1 MVEPASNRAVKRSGL
16 DLFALN
22 AALAFVW
29 VFITGIFTAVN
40 MIVGF
45 ALAFVA
51 LYVPRHIWGDTH
63 YFRRTGGILRL
74 FWVFL
79 YELAVS
85 GFTVAWLVFQ
95 PRMRFKSAIVD
106 IPLDTESELEV
117 TVFANLISLT
127 PGTLSLDVSDDQR
140 ALYVHVMD
148 CGDAESERHDMKQT
162 FERNIREALS

>member
-1 MVEPASNRAVKRSGL
+1 MTQPASNRAVKRSGL

-22 AALAFVW
+22 ALLAFAW
-29 VFITGIFTAVN
+29 VFVTGIFTAFN

-45 ALAFVA
+45 ALAFAA

-63 YFRRTGGILRL
+63 YFRRAGQILRL
-74 FWVFL
+74 FGVFL

-85 GFTVAWLVFQ
+85 GFAVAWLVFQ

-106 IPLDTESELEV
+106 IPLDTESELEIML
-117 TVFANLISLT
+117 FANLISLT
-127 PGTLSLDVSDDQR
+127 PGTLSLDVSDDRR

-148 CGDAESERHDMKQT
+148 CSDAESERQDMKQT